1 FQEEQKGKTVSRELK
16 RIQEQSSSLTDSIS
30 AVRQDLQKH
39 NMPFFR
45 SYGST
50 QARARAQ
57 SSLSEPQPLSGA
69 LIDVAQHLGNLSF
82 RVREKM
88 KEKVQLSPVILDPNT
103 THVSSSLTIH
113 RDSRYPTVLGSE
125 GFSSGKHSWEVKV
138 GDHPQWNIG
147 FAKQSV
153 DRKGELFASPKYGI
167 WCLWLLHG
175 KYTNGNS
182 VTVTMKSLQR
192 IRVQLDYRTHLYT
205 HRDTFTEKLFP
216 FFPIGPSGDATT
228 EIKNLSEADIQKH
241 NVLQRF
247 NL

>member
-1 FQEEQKGKTVSRELK
+1 HEL
-16 RIQEQSSSLTDSIS
+16 QSSSLEVTN
-30 AVRQDLQKH
+30 AWTNLQKH

-57 SSLSEPQPLSGA
+57 TSLSEPQPLSGA

-103 THVSSSLTIH
+103 AHSYVETHVSSSLTIH

-153 DRKGELFASPKYGI
+153 VGKGELFASPKYGI

-182 VTVTMKSLQR
+182 VTVTMKKSLQR
-192 IRVQLDYRTHLYT
+192 IRVQLDCDGGRCPSTMQKTGLTSTRTET
-205 HRDTFTEKLFP
+205 
-216 FFPIGPSGDATT
+216 
-228 EIKNLSEADIQKH
+228 LSLRNSSHSFQLVRLVMPLLKSKICQ
-241 NVLQRF
+241 
-247 NL
+247 